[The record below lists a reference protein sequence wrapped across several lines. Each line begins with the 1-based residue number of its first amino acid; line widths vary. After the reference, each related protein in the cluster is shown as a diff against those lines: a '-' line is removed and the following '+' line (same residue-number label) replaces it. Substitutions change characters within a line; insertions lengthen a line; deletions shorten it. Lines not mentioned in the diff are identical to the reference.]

1 MKENKIKLSSGFI
14 KYFYNTGWLMLD
26 KVLQICLAI
35 FISAWVVR
43 YLGSEDF
50 GMLSYAL
57 SFVGLFSVFANL
69 GIDEFIVRDI
79 VLNPDNRDKILGTSL
94 VLKFGGAFLSI
105 ILILLALQFT
115 STTFFERKII
125 LIAATAQF
133 FSSFGILNSFF
144 QSQVKAKLSSSAG
157 IILLVFSSTFK
168 IILITS
174 SLPLIYFAYLIFI
187 EKVLQAGILI
197 FLYNQRKLNI
207 FDWKFSLSIS
217 CYLLKNS
224 WPLILSGIFISLNM
238 KIDQTIIKE
247 LLDYKSV
254 GVYAAAVRLSEAW
267 YFIPSAIAASFFPA
281 IINSKNVNENI
292 YLNRLAR
299 LFSLVLW
306 LSFIASLL
314 IWFLAFDIIDFLYG
328 NGFEKSA
335 GILKIHV
342 FGGIAVSFGIV
353 WSKFML
359 IENMQKYIIIF
370 HVISAFLN
378 IMLNFLLIPKIGV
391 IGAAYATFASY
402 LGSQII
408 GILTF
413 KRKIIFKL
421 LKKAINPLTMIK
433 E

>member
-69 GIDEFIVRDI
+69 VIDEFIVRDI
-79 VLNPDNRDKILGTSL
+79 VLNPDNRDKILGSSL

-105 ILILLALQFT
+105 ILILLVLQFT

-133 FSSFGILNSFF
+133 FSSFIILNSFF
-144 QSQVKAKLSSSAG
+144 QSQVKAKSSLLAG
-157 IILLVFSSTFK
+157 IIILVFSSTFK

-174 SLPLIYFAYLIFI
+174 SLPLIYFVYLIFI

-197 FLYNQRKLNI
+197 YLYNQRKLNI

-328 NGFEKSA
+328 NCF
-335 GILKIHV
+335 
-342 FGGIAVSFGIV
+342 
-353 WSKFML
+353 
-359 IENMQKYIIIF
+359 
-370 HVISAFLN
+370 
-378 IMLNFLLIPKIGV
+378 
-391 IGAAYATFASY
+391 
-402 LGSQII
+402 
-408 GILTF
+408 
-413 KRKIIFKL
+413 
-421 LKKAINPLTMIK
+421 
-433 E
+433 